1 MKSYLALIK
10 VTLKLAM
17 RERSVL
23 FFNYFFPLL
32 FFFGFGQ
39 FMGARAG
46 GTLTRVIAMVL
57 VIGVLGNGLFG
68 AGMRTV
74 VEREANIL
82 RRYRVTPISPLPI
95 LVASMVSGW
104 LLYLPA
110 VAIILLLS
118 HFVYGMPFP
127 ERPFSLFAILTVGIL
142 TFRSLGM
149 VIASVA
155 NSLAE
160 SNILIQMLY
169 MPMLFI
175 SGATIPISAMPAYMQ
190 VAAQFLPA
198 SYLNTGIQRVLL
210 RGDSIL
216 ATLGPVFAL
225 IACAVFAT
233 FISLKLFRWEKE
245 EKIPGKAKAWVA
257 AVLAPFIILGG
268 WQAYSRDHINET
280 KLLDREIRR
289 NNPRLIR
296 GGRLF
301 IGDGTVLE
309 NASVL
314 TKGGVIAEIYASNPP
329 DPESLGADLVEA
341 AGKTVLPGFIDLHVH
356 LDSPGGI
363 LPKPADYDAEKTI
376 ERALEQHL
384 FSGVT
389 AVRPAVMNTAILSSA
404 ITFNRG
410 LKLGAQILLG
420 DPSTLNTQIP
430 GPASLDE
437 AYARTLAALAPNTT
451 NPRIPALALAE
462 ALTLLRENRSAL
474 LSRGFAE
481 QVSAEGVLNATR
493 AALLKPPPYLAPYSK
508 IPADSAAARQA
519 LQAALAAGDLAAIG
533 TASGAFTLLH
543 GPTLHRELQLWAAAG
558 VPPQRA
564 LQAATG
570 DAARAA
576 NAANRMGYI
585 RKGFEASL
593 VVVDGNPLEDIA
605 STERISTVIVRGER
619 IDRQGLFEQK

>member
-175 SGATIPISAMPAYMQ
+175 SGATIPISAMPGYMQ

-216 ATLGPVFAL
+216 STLGPVFAL
-225 IACAVFAT
+225 IACACFAT

-257 AVLAPFIILGG
+257 AVLAPFLVLGG

-301 IGDGTVLE
+301 LGDGTVLE

-314 TKGGVIAEIYASNPP
+314 TKAGVIAEIYTSNPP

-356 LDSPGGI
+356 LDSPGGL

-404 ITFNRG
+404 LTFNRG

-430 GPASLDE
+430 GPASIGE

-462 ALTLLRENRSAL
+462 ALTLLRENKSAL

-493 AALLKPPPYLAPYSK
+493 AALLKPPPYLAAYSK
-508 IPADSAAARQA
+508 IPADPAAARQA
-519 LQAALAAGDLAAIG
+519 LQSALAAGDLAAIG

-543 GPTLHRELQLWAAAG
+543 GPTLHRELQLWVAAG
-558 VPPQRA
+558 VPPKRA